1 MIPRVLP
8 ISCSSPRSMVDSFEQ
23 ALQAVRESALAK
35 LSQASTEEEANH
47 IRIEVLGRK
56 GKLTLLLRGVR
67 ELPPDQRRRAGE
79 KANTVKQ
86 ELEERIEEVLARLHD
101 DAKERGLTQEG
112 LDITLP
118 GTRLP
123 RGSLHPIT
131 RVMAQMVDIFT
142 KMGFQVAEGPQVEF
156 DYYNF
161 EALNIPRD
169 HPARDM
175 HDTFYFSDEV
185 LLRTH
190 TSPVQIRVME
200 SQRPP
205 VQIIAPGAAYR
216 RDSDISHTPMFHQV
230 EGLLVDEGIS
240 FAHLKGVLTF
250 FVHEMFGEG
259 TPLRFRPSF
268 FPFTEPSAEVDIGC
282 VMCQGAGCRVCGGT
296 GWLEILGSGMV
307 DPEVFRIV
315 GYDPE
320 EVTGFAF
327 GMGIERIAMLKYGI
341 NDIRLF
347 FTNDLRF
354 LRQF

>member
-1 MIPRVLP
+1 MAN
-8 ISCSSPRSMVDSFEQ
+8 SFEQ
-23 ALQAVRESALAK
+23 TLQSVRNAALTKLA
-35 LSQASTEEEANH
+35 QASTEEKVNQ

-67 ELPPDQRRRAGE
+67 ELPSGQRRRAGE
-79 KANTVKQ
+79 QANTVKQ
-86 ELEERIEEVLARLHD
+86 ELEEQIEGSLMRLRNEARERVLA
-101 DAKERGLTQEG
+101 QEQ

-118 GTRLP
+118 GTPLP
-123 RGSLHPIT
+123 RGSFHPIT
-131 RVMAQMVDIFT
+131 QVMAQMVDIFS
-142 KMGFQVAEGPQVEF
+142 KMGFQVAQGPQVEL

-200 SQRPP
+200 SQHPP
-205 VQIIAPGAAYR
+205 IQIIAPGVAYR

-230 EGLLVDEGIS
+230 EGLLVDQGIS

-282 VMCQGAGCRVCGGT
+282 VICQGEGCRVCGGT

-307 DPEVFRIV
+307 DPDVFRIV

>member
-1 MIPRVLP
+1 MA
-8 ISCSSPRSMVDSFEQ
+8 DSFEHT
-23 ALQAVRESALAK
+23 LQAVRESALAK
-35 LSQASTEEEANH
+35 LAQASTEEEVNQ
-47 IRIEVLGRK
+47 IRIGILGRK

-79 KANTVKQ
+79 HANTVKQ
-86 ELEERIEEVLARLHD
+86 ELEERIEEALVRLHD
-101 DAKERGLTQEG
+101 EAKERVLAQER

-131 RVMAQMVDIFT
+131 LVMTEMVDIFT
-142 KMGFQVAEGPQVEF
+142 KMGFQVAEGPQVEL

-200 SQRPP
+200 SQPPP
-205 VQIIAPGAAYR
+205 VQIIAPGPAYR

-282 VMCQGAGCRVCGGT
+282 VICQGQGCRVCGGT

>member
-1 MIPRVLP
+1 M
-8 ISCSSPRSMVDSFEQ
+8 SNSFEET
-23 ALQAVRESALAK
+23 LRFIRESAQRELAQADTEQK
-35 LSQASTEEEANH
+35 VSQ
-47 IRIEVLGRK
+47 IRVAYLGRK
-56 GKLTLLLRGVR
+56 GKLTQLLRGLR
-67 ELPPDQRRRAGE
+67 ELPPVQRPRAGE
-79 KANTVKQ
+79 LANALKA
-86 ELEERIEEVLARLHD
+86 ELEKQIERLLVRLREE
-101 DAKERGLTQEG
+101 AKQRTLTEEKI
-112 LDITLP
+112 DITLP
-118 GTRLP
+118 GTPLV
-123 RGSLHPIT
+123 RGRLHPIT
-131 RVMAQMVDIFT
+131 QVMDQIVDIFT
-142 KMGFQVAEGPQVEF
+142 KMGFRVAEGPQVEL

-175 HDTFYFSDEV
+175 HDTFYFSEEV

-205 VQIIAPGAAYR
+205 IQIIAPGVVYR

-230 EGLLVDEGIS
+230 EGLMVDEGIS
-240 FAHLKGVLTF
+240 FVHLKGVLTS
-250 FVHEMFGEG
+250 FVQQMFGEK
-259 TPLRFRPSF
+259 TRLRFRPSF

-282 VMCQGAGCRVCGGT
+282 VICKGKGCRVCGGT

-307 DPEVFRIV
+307 DPEVFKTV

-347 FTNDLRF
+347 FTNDMRF
-354 LRQF
+354 LEQF

>member
-1 MIPRVLP
+1 ME
-8 ISCSSPRSMVDSFEQ
+8 DSFQ
-23 ALQAVRESALAK
+23 TALQSVRESALTK
-35 LSQASTEEEANH
+35 LAQAGTEEDLNRL
-47 IRIEVLGRK
+47 RIETLGRK
-56 GKLTLLLRGVR
+56 GKLTLLLRSVR
-67 ELPPDQRRRAGE
+67 ELPPEGRHQAGE
-79 KANTVKQ
+79 QANTVKQ
-86 ELEERIEEVLARLHD
+86 ELEAKIDELLIHLHD
-101 DAKERGLTQEG
+101 EAKRQALAQEQ

-118 GTRLP
+118 GTPLP
-123 RGSLHPIT
+123 RGRVHPIT
-131 RVMAQMVDIFT
+131 QVMAQVVTIFT
-142 KMGFQVAEGPQVEF
+142 RIGFQVAKGPQVEL

-161 EALNIPRD
+161 EALNIPHD

-175 HDTFYFSDEV
+175 HDTFYFSDEL

-205 VQIIAPGAAYR
+205 IQIIAPGAVYR

-230 EGLLVDEGIS
+230 EGLMVDEGIS

-250 FVHEMFGEG
+250 FVHEMFGKG

-282 VMCQGAGCRVCGGT
+282 VICKGEGCRVCKGS
-296 GWLEILGSGMV
+296 GWLEILGAGMV

>member
-1 MIPRVLP
+1 M
-8 ISCSSPRSMVDSFEQ
+8 SNSFEET
-23 ALQAVRESALAK
+23 LRFIRESAQRELAQADTEQK
-35 LSQASTEEEANH
+35 VSQ
-47 IRIEVLGRK
+47 IRVAYLGRK
-56 GKLTLLLRGVR
+56 GKLTQLLRGLR
-67 ELPPDQRRRAGE
+67 ELPPGQRPRAGE
-79 KANTVKQ
+79 LANALKA
-86 ELEERIEEVLARLHD
+86 ELEKQIERLLVRLRQEAKQRTLTEE
-101 DAKERGLTQEG
+101 KI
-112 LDITLP
+112 DITLP
-118 GTRLP
+118 GTPLV
-123 RGSLHPIT
+123 RGRLHPIT
-131 RVMAQMVDIFT
+131 QVMDQIVDIFT
-142 KMGFQVAEGPQVEF
+142 KMGFRVAEGPQVEL

-175 HDTFYFSDEV
+175 HDTFYFSEEV

-205 VQIIAPGAAYR
+205 IQIIAPGVVYR

-230 EGLLVDEGIS
+230 EGLMVDEGIS
-240 FAHLKGVLTF
+240 FAHLKGVLTS
-250 FVHEMFGEG
+250 FVQQMFGEK
-259 TPLRFRPSF
+259 TRLRFRPSF

-282 VMCQGAGCRVCGGT
+282 VICKGKGCRVCGGT

-307 DPEVFRIV
+307 DPEVFKTV

-347 FTNDLRF
+347 FTNDMRF
-354 LRQF
+354 LEQF

>member
-1 MIPRVLP
+1 MAN
-8 ISCSSPRSMVDSFEQ
+8 SFEQ
-23 ALQAVRESALAK
+23 ALQSVRNAAQKKLA
-35 LSQASTEEEANH
+35 QASTEEEINQ

-67 ELPPDQRRRAGE
+67 ELPSEGRKGAGE
-79 KANTVKQ
+79 QANTVKQ
-86 ELEERIEEVLARLHD
+86 ELEEKIEGSLMRLRNEANERVLAQ
-101 DAKERGLTQEG
+101 ER

-118 GTRLP
+118 GTPLP
-123 RGSLHPIT
+123 RGRLHPIT
-131 RVMAQMVDIFT
+131 QVMAQMVDIFT
-142 KMGFQVAEGPQVEF
+142 KMGFQVAQGPQVEL

-205 VQIIAPGAAYR
+205 IQIIAPGVAYR

-282 VMCQGAGCRVCGGT
+282 VICQGEGCRVCGGT